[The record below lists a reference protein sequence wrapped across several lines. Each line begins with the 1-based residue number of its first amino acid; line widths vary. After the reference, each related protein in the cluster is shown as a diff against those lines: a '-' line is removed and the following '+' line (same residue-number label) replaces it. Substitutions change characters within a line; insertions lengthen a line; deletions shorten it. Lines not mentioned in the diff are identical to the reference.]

1 MALKDKI
8 NELIKD
14 AMRAKDQVRLDTLR
28 SVKSALLE
36 KEISIRQGGVA
47 ELSEAEEMAVL
58 NNLGKKRKDSI
69 EQFTNAGRTEL
80 AAKEAKEL
88 EILMEFLPK
97 QLTEAEVKARVAEL
111 VAETGAQS
119 MKDLG
124 KVMPQAMKEF
134 KGRADGKLVQDLLK
148 SLLEG

>member
-97 QLTEAEVKARVAEL
+97 QLTEAEVKARLTEL
-111 VAETGAQS
+111 VAESGAQS

-148 SLLEG
+148 SILEG

>member
-97 QLTEAEVKARVAEL
+97 QLTEAEVKARLAEL